1 MDAAK
6 LEWTGSDSMNWG
18 KRMRGFLFPTQMRHA
33 VSNTSIGIFTTRY
46 HQPPKFE
53 LKMQDEQDLTNIH
66 DLLHQIE
73 SVMILQSHLGQV
85 KVPAKVT

>member
-1 MDAAK
+1 
-6 LEWTGSDSMNWG
+6 
-18 KRMRGFLFPTQMRHA
+18 
-33 VSNTSIGIFTTRY
+33 
-46 HQPPKFE
+46 
-53 LKMQDEQDLTNIH
+53 MQDEQDLTNIH